1 MTPTHLYLGEVRLV
15 MEKFEAG
22 KGNHAG
28 SQSDIPD
35 IDQLIEA
42 NPCHKLYMELEE
54 CLVTTD
60 RSWSKCQQQVRPQ
73 ERQRAVI
80 SFIRYF
86 IGQKFEEM

>member
-1 MTPTHLYLGEVRLV
+1 

-60 RSWSKCQQQVRPQ
+60 RSWSKCQQQV
-73 ERQRAVI
+73 
-80 SFIRYF
+80 
-86 IGQKFEEM
+86 